1 MKSKVIKILLGLV
14 LFAIILYVYPIG
26 KLALTDTQVTKSLLA
41 DEYYVKISS
50 DDYDFDVFRDYME
63 SRGWK
68 ENEDKRMGGMY
79 AFEKNGETKEI
90 INTQVKTIF
99 VDGKLNF

>member
-1 MKSKVIKILLGLV
+1 MKSKVIKLLLGLV

-26 KLALTDTQVTKSLLA
+26 KLALTDTQVTKSLFA
-41 DEYYVKISS
+41 DVYYVKTSS
-50 DDYDFDVFRDYME
+50 GENDFNIFRNYMG

-68 ENEDKRMGGMY
+68 ENEDKRIGGLY
-79 AFEKNGETKEI
+79 IFEKNGEIKEV

-99 VDGKLNF
+99 VEGKLNF